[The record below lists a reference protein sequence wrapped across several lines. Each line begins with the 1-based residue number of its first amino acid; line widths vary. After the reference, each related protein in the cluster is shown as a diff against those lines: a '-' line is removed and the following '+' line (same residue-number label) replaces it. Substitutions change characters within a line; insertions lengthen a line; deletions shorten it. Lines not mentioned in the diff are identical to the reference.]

1 MDNNFQAVIDWLMEY
16 DQLKELLTFN
26 VSLED
31 INTTSLNTITSETFE
46 TKWLRNGGI
55 KNYDFAIK
63 TNSNFDTSSNNI
75 NLIEFFDIVK
85 FMEWIEIQNKIK
97 NFPKFSNG
105 IVFEI
110 LNLQN
115 TPTLSNIN
123 TSENL
128 AQYMFQIRIK
138 YIVKG
143 D

>member
-31 INTTSLNTITSETFE
+31 INTTSLNTITSDTFE

-85 FMEWIEIQNKIK
+85 FMEWIEIQNKAK
-97 NFPKFSNG
+97 KFP
-105 IVFEI
+105 
-110 LNLQN
+110 
-115 TPTLSNIN
+115 
-123 TSENL
+123 
-128 AQYMFQIRIK
+128 
-138 YIVKG
+138 
-143 D
+143 